1 MLGRRSLLLSK
12 RILDGLGGRYGHEV
26 VGLSSKRVGTN
37 IAWANSHSSGSGK
50 KVASIV
56 HGARG
61 YKSFAALGVG
71 VGGVAGTLYLY
82 STSDEYAQARD
93 RRRAYLCLES
103 HSTSVDEKVRPF
115 GSRLLEQGKHQILL
129 AKRFVELS
137 FLFFPVVVLSPICFF
152 MGDYWKDRWF
162 ILLKKTLEKAGPAF
176 LKWGQWAATRPDLF
190 SPDVCRT
197 FQLLQTDAPKHDFE
211 YTKKVVESSLG
222 RPLDEIFLEFE
233 SVPVA
238 SGSIAQVHRAVLS
251 REGAQQAIFE
261 EQERTLL
268 SQIWASDRHKRE
280 LTAFSEGSSVAVKVR
295 HPGVSELIDMDFELM
310 HGLVWLAEKAS
321 KLVQGKNNLFT
332 AQLKES
338 LMQFGAPMK
347 EQLDLRSEAAHLD
360 DFAENFKW
368 WRQVRFPLP
377 AIGMATEDVLVET
390 FENGDHISSYIGGE
404 SPYNHKLADLGL
416 TCYLK
421 MLLNDNF
428 IHADLHPG
436 NILVHLDKPSKGT
449 LLHFLSEKTGW
460 NIEIPRIVLLDVGMT
475 ARLSDR
481 EQGNLVSFF
490 QSLTSLDGQGIAESI
505 LSFAEAVDDAT
516 GFKNEMN
523 ALFAALEPE
532 QLRKNTHE
540 VVSNMMD
547 ALREHGVQIPGVVST
562 VVITTMV
569 LEGWSSKLNPDIRI
583 LDRLKDMLPPSW
595 NIRMQKAVDD
605 VLQNNALALA

>member
-1 MLGRRSLLLSK
+1 MLGRRSRLLSK
-12 RILDGLGGRYGHEV
+12 RILDGLGGRYSHEV

-37 IAWANSHSSGSGK
+37 IACTNSNGAGK
-50 KVASIV
+50 KVARLV

-71 VGGVAGTLYLY
+71 VGSVAGTFYLY

-93 RRRAYLCLES
+93 RRRAYLSLES
-103 HSTSVDEKVRPF
+103 PSTPLDENERPL

-137 FLFFPVVVLSPICFF
+137 FLFFPVIVLSPICFF
-152 MGDYWKDRWF
+152 MGDYWRDRWF
-162 ILLKKTLEKAGPAF
+162 ILLKQTLEKAGPAF

-197 FQLLQTDAPKHDFE
+197 FQLLQTDAPKHDFV
-211 YTKKVVESSLG
+211 YTKKVVEHSLG
-222 RPLDEIFLEFE
+222 RPLDELFLEFE

-251 REGAQQAIFE
+251 REGAQRALLE
-261 EQERTLL
+261 EDSRTIL
-268 SQIWASDRHKRE
+268 SQVWASDRHKRE

-295 HPGVSELIDMDFELM
+295 HPGVSELIDLDFELM

-377 AIGMATEDVLVET
+377 AIGMVTEDVLVET
-390 FENGDHISSYIGGE
+390 FENGDHISSYIGRE

-449 LLHFLSEKTGW
+449 LLHYLSEKTGW
-460 NIEIPRIVLLDVGMT
+460 SIEIPRIVLLDVGMT

-490 QSLTSLDGQGIAESI
+490 QSLTSLDGQGIADSI

-523 ALFAALEPE
+523 SLFAALEPE
-532 QLRKNTHE
+532 QLRKNTQE